1 MLRKNSEHTNSSRS
15 INSWC
20 RGARGLHFVNIY
32 GLKPETK
39 NNKRRTVCG
48 SLVAVKPEGHFVRDV
63 LLETSAGSP
72 PAWQLLGTAA
82 EGAVV
87 GEEDRSWRLCRLLRR
102 GDSSCGAVFAK
113 KRGVRGCAG
122 RAVRGRYMRNS
133 AQSKLSGSSRLPAC
147 KVSPRRDGLCKVSP
161 EPPQAEEN
169 QIAVGELPHRQPLGR
184 SPALD
189 PSPAASWKI
198 PSTGSLIGSLLVDPL
213 HWIPHRQPLGRSP
226 PPDLSYLS
234 GNHLVRP
241 EHQRQ
246 SLGHRGN
253 HLCSA
258 VP

>member
-87 GEEDRSWRLCRLLRR
+87 GEEDRSWRLCRLLRCPYSSR
-102 GDSSCGAVFAK
+102 GQRSSRK
-113 KRGVRGCAG
+113 KSSVRGCAG
-122 RAVRGRYMRNS
+122 RAMRGKYMRNS
-133 AQSKLSGSSRLPAC
+133 AESKLSGSSRLPTC
-147 KVSPRRDGLCKVSP
+147 KVSSRRDRPCKVSP
-161 EPPQAEEN
+161 EPAP
-169 QIAVGELPHRQPLGR
+169 GGGKPDRHGR
-184 SPALD
+184 DLMF
-189 PSPAASWKI
+189 
-198 PSTGSLIGSLLVDPL
+198 PSTSLTGFASGGL
-213 HWIPHRQPLGRSP
+213 IPAGSP
-226 PPDLSYLS
+226 PPPPNGATASPPLQNVLSE
-234 GNHLVRP
+234 GGVQAVR
-241 EHQRQ
+241 
-246 SLGHRGN
+246 
-253 HLCSA
+253 
-258 VP
+258 